1 MRVRPFS
8 IQISDAALSELKA
21 RLAQTRW
28 PNASTDAEW
37 RYGASLRYMQE
48 IVDYWQTEFDWRAQE
63 DSINRFSQFHADV
76 DNVKIHF
83 IHERGSGPQPLPLVI
98 THGWPGSFVEM
109 LELIPLLTDPAAHGA
124 QAEDSFDVVV
134 PSIPGYGFSSY
145 PNPPGMNAFRIAELW
160 VQLMKGLGY
169 SRFGAQGGDWG
180 ANVAT
185 CLGLLFPASL
195 IGLHLNYIPGSFK
208 PFLGPAGPDLSE
220 AENGFVQAQESW
232 LQAEGGYGHLQA
244 TKPQTLAFGL
254 NDSPAGLAAWI
265 IEKFRDWGDC
275 DGDVE
280 KRFTKDELLTNV
292 MIYWTTQT
300 IYSSA
305 QLYFEGRE
313 RPLHFKRGER
323 VETPCAIAKFKTEA
337 PFPPC
342 EWVERGY
349 NVQRWTE
356 FPVGG
361 HFAAM
366 EEPQLLAEDI
376 RTFFRPL
383 RKSLSLKEA

>member
-1 MRVRPFS
+1 MRIRPFS
-8 IQISDAALSELKA
+8 IQVPTSTLSELKT

-28 PNASTDAEW
+28 PDAIADSDW
-37 RYGASLRYMQE
+37 TYGASLEYMKE
-48 IVDYWQTEFDWRAQE
+48 IVDYWQTHFDWRAQE
-63 DSINRFSQFHADV
+63 TALNRFPQFHADI
-76 DNVKIHF
+76 DGFNVHF
-83 IHERGSGPQPLPLVI
+83 IHERGLGSQPLPLVI

-109 LELIPLLTDPAAHGA
+109 LKLIPQLTDPVSHGA
-124 QAEDSFDVVV
+124 AAEDSFDVIV
-134 PSIPGYGFSSY
+134 PSMPGYGFSS
-145 PNPPGMNAFRIAELW
+145 PPTEPGMNAFRIAELW
-160 VQLMKGLGY
+160 VQLMNGLGY

-180 ANVAT
+180 ASVGT
-185 CLGLLFPASL
+185 CIGLIYPQNL

-208 PFLGPAGPDLSE
+208 PFLGSGTRGLSE
-220 AENGFVQAQESW
+220 TETKFLQAQESW
-232 LQAEGGYGHLQA
+232 SQAEGGYGHLQA

-280 KRFTKDELLTNV
+280 RRFSKDELLTNV

-300 IYSSA
+300 IHSSVR
-305 QLYFEGRE
+305 LYYEARK
-313 RPLHFKRGER
+313 RPLHFKAGEKVR
-323 VETPCAIAKFKTEA
+323 PPCGVARFSKEA
-337 PFPPC
+337 PFPPR

-361 HFAAM
+361 HFAAL
-366 EEPQLLAEDI
+366 EEPELLAADI
-376 RTFFRPL
+376 RAFFRPL
-383 RKSLSLKEA
+383 R